1 MLTVDNGLEKICF
14 NKKIIVENIKIYCQ
28 GVLLDTSEDTS
39 LRLNKQLYDPT
50 RMNSRDSEY
59 SFSVDFPATPRNN
72 RAFGFANHLNASAKF
87 SKRYP
92 CKVYSGEIQVFDG
105 TLLLQS
111 FDAPDQTYSANLVA
125 IKVLTV
131 DDIFGDSTMYD
142 LEWYVPYNG
151 SPTINEVNSGDTD
164 YYFPLVAYG
173 VFEKNPYFSDEV
185 ANDYSDRLLLDNTT
199 LFYHET
205 FVPSMNY
212 LSLVER
218 CFAQKDYQ
226 LTGDIYEDKWLKNLF
241 LSVSLPNEQIPVYN
255 LANPKLGSVDLS
267 IQWSNSGRTQVAL
280 ADALY
285 QDLEFP
291 YARLS
296 PPSHGGGDP
305 SNPIFHYKEIE
316 FYNAFDQNQAT
327 VTENIPSYLF
337 DAGEQAIVIPA
348 SGAYRI
354 DLEVSATLDTS
365 WHSGKITGYTEFWT
379 GQGDAR
385 EQYDI
390 TYDQDILE
398 VCPIEVQLVKNVING
413 DANIELIKS
422 KNNYMYRQTT
432 QSASTRETSVT
443 CYPHEA
449 LKQAKNPTKE
459 NPEKLG
465 WTRGSSRGTAYNA
478 QLGYIYPDNTIMA
491 YDPWV
496 SNNFI
501 CGFSSYGGKN
511 MAVIRNGHSWY
522 RGMADSSKSFYIQ
535 DGYLWN
541 TTSGSSAT
549 TYNENTYPDA
559 PTSTVSING
568 NTLSG
573 HIYCTVWLE
582 KDDIVTLNVIHRAY
596 DTSSTATTG
605 VTSNRYKSNLTARLK
620 MNALTPRDYAF
631 AREQNLGYLSDSQF
645 DYNLRLGNFLSSGET
660 MASFVDN
667 FIKSFNLDYQQ
678 IGRNVIL
685 NKGKINSV
693 QPRNFIDIDGKAAW
707 SDGQWSKIDFPRSMG
722 VKYSINKDE
731 WGYWTTVPYEHRNDY
746 NWKDYGDS
754 GYDIIELDPDATS
767 TNEVS
772 NSLSYCWYQ
781 PFTLVEYSGE
791 TETGRTALNLPV
803 IGKYSVLAEGANYDQ
818 AMKDDAWS
826 EKMRC
831 WFRGYNTEKQVKIQ
845 NEDEYVTLY
854 VPEGYYDELENS
866 YHSGGDTLLTRYF
879 NLVNNATLDKL
890 EIDVVL
896 SPTEYQSIANG
907 ADVKFDDN
915 LYSVADISGYDPTG
929 EEPCTLTLVMKE
941 IC

>member
-1 MLTVDNGLEKICF
+1 M
-14 NKKIIVENIKIYCQ
+14 ENLKIYCNNI
-28 GVLLDTSEDTS
+28 LLDTSDDTS
-39 LRLNKQLYDPT
+39 LRLNKQLFDPSK
-50 RMNSRDSEY
+50 MNSRNTEY
-59 SFSVDFPATPRNN
+59 SFSLDFPSTPTNN
-72 RAFGFANHLNASAKF
+72 KAFGFANHLNTSAKF
-87 SKRYP
+87 SKRFP
-92 CKVYSGEIQVFDG
+92 CQVYSGELIMFEG
-105 TLLLQS
+105 SLLLQS
-111 FDAPDQTYSANLVA
+111 FDAPEQTYSANMVA

-131 DDIFGDSTMYD
+131 DDIFGDSTLYD
-142 LEWYVPYNG
+142 LNWFVNYSG
-151 SPTINEVNSGDTD
+151 TPTINEVNADDTSD
-164 YYFPLVAYG
+164 YYFPLCAYG
-173 VFEKNPYFSDEV
+173 TFEANPYFSDEI
-185 ANDYSDRLLLDNTT
+185 ANDYTDRLLLDNHK

-205 FVPSMNY
+205 FYPSLNY
-212 LSLVER
+212 LSTVRR
-218 CFAQKDYQ
+218 CFEQKGYQ
-226 LTGDIYEDKWLKNLF
+226 LTGDVFQDPVLKNLY

-255 LANPKLGSVDLS
+255 LANPKLGSVDLY

-496 SNNFI
+496 SSNFI

-522 RGMADSSKSFYIQ
+522 RGMADSSKSFYEQ

-645 DYNLRLGNFLSSGET
+645 DTDLRLGNFLSSGET

-667 FIKSFNLDYQQ
+667 FVKTFNLDYQQ
-678 IGRNVIL
+678 IGKNVIL
-685 NKGKINSV
+685 NKGKINNT
-693 QPRNFIDIDGKAAW
+693 QPRFFIDLDKKAAW
-707 SDGQWSKIDFPRSMG
+707 SDGQWSKIDFPREMA
-722 VKYSINKDE
+722 VKYTEEKDS
-731 WGYWTTVPYEHRNDY
+731 WGFWTTIPDEYRNSY
-746 NWKDYGDS
+746 NWKDHGDV
-754 GYDIIELDPDATS
+754 GYDVITLDPDSTS
-767 TNEVS
+767 SNIVS
-772 NSLSYCWYQ
+772 NSMTYCYYQ
-781 PFTLVEYSGE
+781 PFTLVEYDSQGNESGY
-791 TETGRTALNLPV
+791 TALNLPV
-803 IGKYSVLAEGANYDQ
+803 IGKYSVLAEGANYQD
-818 AMKDDAWS
+818 AEKDDGLS
-826 EKMRC
+826 YKQRT
-831 WFRGYNTEKQVKIQ
+831 WFRGNAVGKSVKIE
-845 NEDEYVTLY
+845 NEPEYADLY
-854 VPEGYYDELENS
+854 VPEGYYQGVENS
-866 YHSGGDTLLTRYF
+866 YHSSGDTLLTRYF
-879 NLVNNATLDKL
+879 NLVNNATLDKF

-896 SPTEYQSIANG
+896 SPLEYKMISNG
-907 ADVKFDDN
+907 ADVKLDDN
-915 LYSVADISGYDPTG
+915 LYQVAEVSGYDPTG
-929 EEPCTLTLVMKE
+929 EEPCTLTLVQKQL
-941 IC
+941 